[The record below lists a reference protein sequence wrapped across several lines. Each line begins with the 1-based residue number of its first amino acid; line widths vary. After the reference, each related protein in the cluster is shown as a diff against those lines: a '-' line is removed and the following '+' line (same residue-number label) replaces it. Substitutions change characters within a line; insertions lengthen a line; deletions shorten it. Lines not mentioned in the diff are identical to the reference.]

1 MSRSPGAYLLRKH
14 DVSRLD
20 IVNFI
25 SHGTTKGEDE
35 NESGPS
41 FDEPSQSAAEES
53 TGGEDSLDNF
63 TTNLN
68 DLARKGQIDPL
79 IGRQAELERTIQV
92 LCRRRKN
99 NPLFVGES
107 GR

>member
-1 MSRSPGAYLLRKH
+1 M
-14 DVSRLD
+14 
-20 IVNFI
+20 NFI

-92 LCRRRKN
+92 LCRRRKITRCLSG
-99 NPLFVGES
+99 NP